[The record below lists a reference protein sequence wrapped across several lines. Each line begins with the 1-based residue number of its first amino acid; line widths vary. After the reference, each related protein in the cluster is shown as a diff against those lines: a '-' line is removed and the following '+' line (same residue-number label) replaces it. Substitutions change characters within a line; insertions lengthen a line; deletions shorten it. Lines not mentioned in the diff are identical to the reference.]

1 VRWLFLKDLQ
11 ILRRSPLLVGLLV
24 IYPVAIGLVM
34 GFAIKSKPQ
43 KPKVAFLSQV
53 PRGQGVIDLGSS
65 KVDATKYAS
74 QLFQTIDR
82 VSVHSRAEA
91 VAKVRSG
98 EAQAGLIVPPDIVQ
112 KLATGLE
119 RPTVEVILNIRDPL
133 VQQSVDAK
141 TKSALA
147 DANQALSAKL
157 TQVAA
162 GYISLLLS
170 GGEFDLFGQNIPIL
184 GLRRSR
190 DVLQASLRALPARS
204 PERAQL
210 ERVIRF
216 ATLAIDNLNL
226 STQVLRS
233 VASPVQ
239 VKRTELAGR
248 AVPIENYAVTI
259 AVVVSL
265 MLITVLLA
273 AGMLALEREEHA
285 YARLV
290 RGLISREGLLG
301 EKIALAGGAGAAVV
315 LVMVVLAALF
325 VSFGWSRFGLW
336 VLALVGGGLG
346 FAALGVAIGAL
357 AREVRAASLL
367 ALLLSL
373 PLAFLALVPASAVS
387 GGLHAVLSTISALFP
402 FKPALQALSAALDGT
417 APGIGVPL
425 LHLLALTAAFGLV
438 ARLGLRRFGG

>member
-1 VRWLFLKDLQ
+1 VRWLFVKDLQ

-24 IYPVAIGLVM
+24 IYPIAIGLVM
-34 GFAIKSKPQ
+34 GFAIKSRPE

-53 PRGQGVIDLGSS
+53 PRGQSVLHIGSS
-65 KVDATKYAS
+65 QVDASKYAT
-74 QLFQTIDR
+74 QLFQSIDR
-82 VSVHSRAEA
+82 VSVRSRAEA

-112 KLATGLE
+112 KLATGVQ

-141 TKSALA
+141 TKAALA
-147 DANQALSAKL
+147 DANQALSNKL
-157 TQVAA
+157 TQVAS

-170 GGEFDLFGQNIPIL
+170 GGQFDLFGQTIPIL
-184 GLRRSR
+184 GLKRSR
-190 DVLQASLRALPARS
+190 SELEATRRALPARS
-204 PERAQL
+204 PERARL
-210 ERVIRF
+210 DRVIHF
-216 ATLAIDNLNL
+216 ASLAIDNLNL

-233 VASPVQ
+233 VASPVE

-290 RGLISREGLLG
+290 RGLVSRGGLLG
-301 EKIALAGGAGAAVV
+301 EKIALAGGAGALVV
-315 LVMVVLAALF
+315 LLMVGLAALF
-325 VSFGWSRFGLW
+325 VSFQWGRFALW
-336 VLALVGGGLG
+336 ALALLAGGFA
-346 FAALGVAIGAL
+346 FAALGVAIGAV
-357 AREVRAASLL
+357 AREVRASSLL

-373 PLAFLALVPASAVS
+373 PLAFLALVPESAVS
-387 GGLHAVLSTISALFP
+387 GGLHTVLSTISALFP
-402 FKPALQALSAALDGT
+402 FKPALQALGAAVDGT
-417 APGIGVPL
+417 SPAIGVPV
-425 LHLLALTAAFGLV
+425 LHLVALTLAFGLV
-438 ARLGLRRFGG
+438 ARLGLRRF